1 MFNWNVED
9 MKLLNM
15 ARDGEGYAYD
25 KAYACE
31 SEVSIEDKFEFV
43 DRMQEGKLS
52 YITNLVKAYQEA
64 IPSMKKDS
72 EGNPTES
79 AKRAWVRKNDIQG
92 LIRRVT
98 NSCGDYGDFD
108 ILYLRGNLFTFPN
121 RANCYQQL
129 TEEGFIS
136 RLFHEQLK
144 VCEQK
149 EHSYYFSQ
157 DETAQFLNQFDEKC
171 YLFDCNYITEPK
183 HTFVLSVYPAKKP
196 SEKNTVVLSTL
207 NREEHS
213 QAQRKELSLEEV
225 HQLDAAVSELAMKNA
240 EMKAAIE
247 KAQQVYEEEK
257 QAVID
262 KIKSMAE

>member
-15 ARDGEGYAYD
+15 DRVREDYTYD

-64 IPSMKKDS
+64 IPFMKKGDN
-72 EGNPTES
+72 GNPTEY

-98 NSCGDYGDFD
+98 DSCGDYGDFD
-108 ILYLRGNLFTFPN
+108 ILHVRGNLFTFPN
-121 RANCYQQL
+121 RPNCYRQL
-129 TEEGFIS
+129 TEEEFIS
-136 RLFHEQLK
+136 HLFHEQLEK
-144 VCEQK
+144 CEQ
-149 EHSYYFSQ
+149 EERSYYFSQ
-157 DETAQFLNQFDEKC
+157 DETAQFLSKFDEKC
-171 YLFDCNYITEPK
+171 YLLGINHLEDLHSFL
-183 HTFVLSVYPAKKP
+183 LSVYPAKKP
-196 SEKNTVVLSTL
+196 SDNNKVILSTY
-207 NREEHS
+207 NKGKYREK
-213 QAQRKELSLEEV
+213 QRKELSLEEV
-225 HQLDAAVSELAMKNA
+225 HQLDVAFSELIMKSA

-247 KAQQVYEEEK
+247 KARQVYKEAE
-257 QAVID
+257 QAVVE

>member
-1 MFNWNVED
+1 MFNWKVEE

-31 SEVSIEDKFEFV
+31 SEVSIEAKFEFV

-72 EGNPTES
+72 EGNPTEY

-98 NSCGDYGDFD
+98 DSCGDYGDFD

-121 RANCYQQL
+121 RANCYEQL
-129 TEEGFIS
+129 TKEEFIS

-149 EHSYYFSQ
+149 ERSYYLSQ
-157 DETAQFLNQFDEKC
+157 DETAQFLSKFDEKC
-171 YLFDCNYITEPK
+171 YLLDINHLEDWHSFL
-183 HTFVLSVYPAKKP
+183 LSVHPAKKP
-196 SEKNTVVLSTL
+196 SEKNRVILSTY
-207 NREEHS
+207 NKGEYHEK
-213 QAQRKELSLEEV
+213 QRKELSLEEV
-225 HQLDAAVSELAMKNA
+225 HQLDVAFSELTMKSA
-240 EMKAAIE
+240 EMEATIE
-247 KAQQVYEEEK
+247 KARQVYKEAE
-257 QAVID
+257 QAVVE